1 MQPEPGWPET
11 RLLGADFGRYT
22 VSCTT
27 YCFPTAL
34 VPYFRSSLIWS
45 SLLFSCASSQRRVRS
60 VAEWREAELALVHD
74 AYRQDHAPRAEEV
87 AEKKRDAP
95 PQGFW
100 SLKVAQN

>member
-1 MQPEPGWPET
+1 MNYQGY
-11 RLLGADFGRYT
+11 RGRVLHFLDEQT
-22 VSCTT
+22 
-27 YCFPTAL
+27 PQ
-34 VPYFRSSLIWS
+34 YF
-45 SLLFSCASSQRRVRS
+45 
-60 VAEWREAELALVHD
+60 ALVHD

>member
-1 MQPEPGWPET
+1 MAGDT
-11 RLLGADFGRYT
+11 ALGADFGRYT

-27 YCFPTAL
+27 YCFLRRLFPILGLLNL
-34 VPYFRSSLIWS
+34 VFLIGAHARAAYGGAW
-45 SLLFSCASSQRRVRS
+45 S
-60 VAEWREAELALVHD
+60 VAESGVARGKAALVHD

>member
-45 SLLFSCASSQRRVRS
+45 SLI
-60 VAEWREAELALVHD
+60 WREAELALVHD

>member
-1 MQPEPGWPET
+1 M
-11 RLLGADFGRYT
+11 
-22 VSCTT
+22 
-27 YCFPTAL
+27 
-34 VPYFRSSLIWS
+34 
-45 SLLFSCASSQRRVRS
+45 RS